1 MKKNFFVIFYYL
13 IRNVI
18 GSYILYPENVSF
30 SVAVQICDSINATIV
45 FINNSTED
53 AFIKNTYLNHASVTL
68 GIWLAIYD
76 FIGNETNVNY
86 YTNQTLSFTN
96 WNPGQP
102 DTLTDY
108 CVRYDKN
115 FQKWADM
122 TCSISYSV
130 LCESNK
136 IFNELS
142 SAYEKTTVTTKD
154 VTITIN
160 ATITTTTHTS
170 TTTTTTSA
178 TTTPTTTTKTDYITS
193 RTTDFISM
201 TTIKSLSKNSTENIK
216 TDSATAIIHST
227 DRSMNIHFWYEW
239 NPWSLCQLNR
249 QRKNTNMTN
258 GIEYQIL
265 NISCSCISE
274 YLFFKR

>member
-1 MKKNFFVIFYYL
+1 MKKKFFVIFYYL

-53 AFIKNTYLNHASVTL
+53 AFIKNTYLNDASVTL

-86 YTNQTLSFTN
+86 YTNQTLSFKN
-96 WNPGQP
+96 WRDGEPS
-102 DTLTDY
+102 TLTDY

-142 SAYEKTTVTTKD
+142 SAYEKTTITTKD
-154 VTITIN
+154 LTTKIN
-160 ATITTTTHTS
+160 ATLTTTKTTTITTTS
-170 TTTTTTSA
+170 
-178 TTTPTTTTKTDYITS
+178 TTTPTTTTT
-193 RTTDFISM
+193 
-201 TTIKSLSKNSTENIK
+201 TTITTSSTTTESIK
-216 TDSATAIIHST
+216 TDSATAIIPST
-227 DRSMNIHFWYEW
+227 DRSINIHFWYEW

-249 QRKNTNMTN
+249 QRKNTNLTN